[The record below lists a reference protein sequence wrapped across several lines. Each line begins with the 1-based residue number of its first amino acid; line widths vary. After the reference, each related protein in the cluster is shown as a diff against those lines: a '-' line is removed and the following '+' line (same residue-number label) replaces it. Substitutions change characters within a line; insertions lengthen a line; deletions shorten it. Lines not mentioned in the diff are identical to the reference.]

1 MAVDKVLQR
10 IEAKLDALLAA
21 NDIDPLEYPAAKAAA
36 RPPRELTPAQQQAID
51 NAPKHIEAVR
61 TTGQPPAPGAPVTPP
76 APPKGEE
83 EPDPDDDDDDD
94 GGQLPDDAVGNATV
108 VTKQPD
114 GTTTTQT
121 KPVGELKDGDEPGG
135 IALGAGASAHVDD
148 LPWPGYASMTV
159 DQVLAHA
166 KTVEH
171 ALRQRALAYE
181 RKHRKRADVI
191 QPLVNWNS

>member
-1 MAVDKVLQR
+1 MAQDKQFMRLEKK
-10 IEAKLDALLAA
+10 IDALLEA
-21 NDIDPLEYPAAKAAA
+21 NGIDPSDYGDGVIKAAT
-36 RPPRELTPAQQQAID
+36 RPRELTLAQQQAID

-94 GGQLPDDAVGNATV
+94 GGQLPDNALGNATV
-108 VTKQPD
+108 PPEAVGQATVVTEQPD
-114 GTTTTQT
+114 GKTTTET
-121 KPVGELKDGDEPGG
+121 KPVSEVKSDQ
-135 IALGAGASAHVDD
+135 ATDD
-148 LPWPGYASMTV
+148 PWPGYSNMSV

-166 KTVEH
+166 KTVDD
-171 ALRQRALAYE
+171 AARARALAHE